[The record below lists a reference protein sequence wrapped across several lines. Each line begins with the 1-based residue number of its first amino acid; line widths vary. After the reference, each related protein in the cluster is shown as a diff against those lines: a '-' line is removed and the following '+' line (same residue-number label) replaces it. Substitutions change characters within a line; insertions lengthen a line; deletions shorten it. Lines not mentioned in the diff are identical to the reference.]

1 MSLLVK
7 NGRIVTSTDDYVADI
22 FCENETI
29 TAYRQNLIAPT
40 TATVIDATRSNPV
53 FPGPDRSPRAH
64 LFALHG
70 DVRER

>member
-29 TAYRQNLIAPT
+29 SAIGSNLSAPAE
-40 TATVIDATRSNPV
+40 ATVIDATDRIV
-53 FPGPDRSPRAH
+53 FPGFDRSPRSH
-64 LFALHG
+64 LFAFYGYL
-70 DVRER
+70 RQR